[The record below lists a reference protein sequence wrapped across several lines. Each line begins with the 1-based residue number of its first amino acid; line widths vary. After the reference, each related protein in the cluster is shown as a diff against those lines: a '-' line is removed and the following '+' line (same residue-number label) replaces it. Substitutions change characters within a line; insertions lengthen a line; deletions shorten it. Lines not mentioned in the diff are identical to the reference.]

1 MRPWRVFPRATLVLL
16 ALAGLVLVVAGCAVL
31 DDGPSETPRQRADRA
46 LRDIRESKDPE
57 VRMRA
62 AETLGDLKLP
72 EAVDP
77 LLQAL
82 RDPDP
87 RVRRRVA
94 DALEKFEDAAP
105 AIVPSLTA
113 AAVAETNAPARVEMG
128 WALKKLKAA
137 PDAWAPAFRAGLA
150 DPDPLTR
157 HNAAVGLV
165 GQAPALDIFP
175 PLFAEVGTPF
185 GQGLNERPQSIVR
198 RVVEQS
204 NDRRLIPLLL
214 DGLKTGNPSQRALAA
229 QALGLLKPPPRETI
243 APLGAALRDPEVDV
257 RTSAVYTL
265 TRLGQQPN
273 GGPGVTPAILA
284 ALKDPEPGVRKVAA
298 SAFRSMEAPPRST
311 IPVLVDTLRD
321 ENAEVRAEAAFGLMG
336 FYSPPAREAV
346 PALSAAFARDPD
358 RQVRI
363 NAARA
368 LGLMGPVARDAV
380 PALRAGLRDEDER
393 IRAVA
398 AEALQTIEPRR

>member
-1 MRPWRVFPRATLVLL
+1 
-16 ALAGLVLVVAGCAVL
+16 
-31 DDGPSETPRQRADRA
+31 
-46 LRDIRESKDPE
+46 
-57 VRMRA
+57 
-62 AETLGDLKLP
+62 
-72 EAVDP
+72 
-77 LLQAL
+77 
-82 RDPDP
+82 
-87 RVRRRVA
+87 
-94 DALEKFEDAAP
+94 
-105 AIVPSLTA
+105 
-113 AAVAETNAPARVEMG
+113 
-128 WALKKLKAA
+128 
-137 PDAWAPAFRAGLA
+137 
-150 DPDPLTR
+150 
-157 HNAAVGLV
+157 
-165 GQAPALDIFP
+165 
-175 PLFAEVGTPF
+175 
-185 GQGLNERPQSIVR
+185 
-198 RVVEQS
+198 
-204 NDRRLIPLLL
+204 
-214 DGLKTGNPSQRALAA
+214 
-229 QALGLLKPPPRETI
+229 
-243 APLGAALRDPEVDV
+243 VDV

>member
-1 MRPWRVFPRATLVLL
+1 MRPWRAFPRATLVLL
-16 ALAGLVLVVAGCAVL
+16 TLAGVVLVVAGCAVL

-46 LRDIRESKDPE
+46 LRDIRESKGPE

-62 AETLGDLKLP
+62 AESLGDVKLP

-137 PDAWAPAFRAGLA
+137 PDTWVPAFRAGLA

-165 GQAPALDIFP
+165 GQAPALDTFP

-185 GQGLNERPQSIVR
+185 GQELTERPQSIVR

-214 DGLKTGNPSQRALAA
+214 DGLKTGNPPQRALAA
-229 QALGLLKPPPRETI
+229 QALGLLKPPPREAI

-257 RTSAVYTL
+257 RTNAVYTL

-273 GGPGVTPAILA
+273 GGPGVTPAILG

-298 SAFRSMEAPPRST
+298 SAFRSMEAPPRSA
-311 IPVLVDTLRD
+311 IPVLVETLRD
-321 ENAEVRAEAAFGLMG
+321 GNAEVRAEAAFGLMG

-346 PALSAAFARDPD
+346 PALSTAFARDPD
-358 RQVRI
+358 HHVRI

>member
-1 MRPWRVFPRATLVLL
+1 MRPWRALPRATLVLL
-16 ALAGLVLVVAGCAVL
+16 ALAGVVLVVAGCAVL

-137 PDAWAPAFRAGLA
+137 PDTWVPAFRAGLA
-150 DPDPLTR
+150 DPEPLTR

-165 GQAPALDIFP
+165 GQAPALDTFP

-185 GQGLNERPQSIVR
+185 GQGLTERPQSIVR

-229 QALGLLKPPPRETI
+229 QALGLLKPPPREAI
-243 APLGAALRDPEVDV
+243 APLGAALR
-257 RTSAVYTL
+257 
-265 TRLGQQPN
+265 
-273 GGPGVTPAILA
+273 
-284 ALKDPEPGVRKVAA
+284 A
-298 SAFRSMEAPPRST
+298 S
-311 IPVLVDTLRD
+311 
-321 ENAEVRAEAAFGLMG
+321 N
-336 FYSPPAREAV
+336 
-346 PALSAAFARDPD
+346 
-358 RQVRI
+358 
-363 NAARA
+363 
-368 LGLMGPVARDAV
+368 
-380 PALRAGLRDEDER
+380 
-393 IRAVA
+393 
-398 AEALQTIEPRR
+398 

>member
-1 MRPWRVFPRATLVLL
+1 MRAALVLV
-16 ALAGLVLVVAGCAVL
+16 ALAGALLANGCAVL

-46 LRDIRESKDPE
+46 LRDIRESRDPE
-57 VRMRA
+57 VRMKA
-62 AETLGDLKLP
+62 AETLGDLKVP

-82 RDPDP
+82 RDPDA
-87 RVRRRVA
+87 RVRRRAA
-94 DALEKFEDAAP
+94 DALEHFEGAAP
-105 AIVPSLTA
+105 TIVPVLTK
-113 AAVAETNAPARVEMG
+113 AVAAEADGPARVDMG
-128 WALKKLKAA
+128 WTLKKLKAA
-137 PDAWAPAFRAGLA
+137 PEAWAPAFRASLA

-157 HNAAVGLV
+157 HNAAVGLA
-165 GQAPALDIFP
+165 GHAPGLEIFP
-175 PLFAEVGTPF
+175 VLFAEVGTPF
-185 GQGLNERPQSIVR
+185 GRGLTDSPQSTVR
-198 RVVEQS
+198 KVVEQS
-204 NDRRLIPLLL
+204 NDRRLIPLLV
-214 DGLKTGNPSQRALAA
+214 DGLKTGNPSQRVLAA
-229 QALGLLKPPPRETI
+229 QALGVLKPVPREAI
-243 APLGAALRDPEVDV
+243 APLAAALRDPEADV

-273 GGPGVTPAILA
+273 GGPAVTPALLGA
-284 ALKDPEPGVRKVAA
+284 QGSGRRRAQGAA
-298 SAFRSMEAPPRST
+298 SAFRSMEAPPRGAISA
-311 IPVLVDTLRD
+311 LVEALRD

-336 FYSPPAREAV
+336 FHSPPAREAV
-346 PALSAAFARDPD
+346 PALSTAFARDPD

>member
-1 MRPWRVFPRATLVLL
+1 MSARRASIRAALAVVALAGVLL
-16 ALAGLVLVVAGCAVL
+16 ANGCAVL

-46 LRDIRESKDPE
+46 LRDIRESRDPE
-57 VRMRA
+57 NRMKA
-62 AETLGDLKLP
+62 AETLGDLKVP

-82 RDPDP
+82 RDPDAC
-87 RVRRRVA
+87 VRRRAA
-94 DALEKFEDAAP
+94 DALEHFEGAAP
-105 AIVPSLTA
+105 TIVPVLTK
-113 AAVAETNAPARVEMG
+113 AVAAEADGPARVDMG
-128 WALKKLKAA
+128 WTLKKLKAA
-137 PDAWAPAFRAGLA
+137 PEAWVPAFRASLA

-157 HNAAVGLV
+157 HNAAVGLA
-165 GQAPALDIFP
+165 GHAPALEIFP
-175 PLFAEVGTPF
+175 VLFAEVGTPF
-185 GQGLNERPQSIVR
+185 GRGLSDSPQSTAR
-198 RVVEQS
+198 KVVEQS
-204 NDRRLIPLLL
+204 NDRRLIPLLV
-214 DGLKTGNPSQRALAA
+214 DGLKTGNPSQRVLAA
-229 QALGLLKPPPRETI
+229 QALGVLKPVPREAIT
-243 APLGAALRDPEVDV
+243 PLAAALRDPEADV

-273 GGPGVTPAILA
+273 GGPAVTPAILGA
-284 ALKDPEPGVRKVAA
+284 FKDPEAGVRKAAA
-298 SAFRSMEAPPRST
+298 SAFRSMEAPPRGAISS
-311 IPVLVDTLRD
+311 LVEALRD
-321 ENAEVRAEAAFGLMG
+321 ENAEVRAEAAFALMG
-336 FYSPPAREAV
+336 FHSPPAREAV
-346 PALSAAFARDPD
+346 PALSAAFAGDPD

>member
-1 MRPWRVFPRATLVLL
+1 MRSRRVTVRALLAVL
-16 ALAGLVLVVAGCAVL
+16 ALAGAALAGCAVL

-57 VRMRA
+57 VRMQA
-62 AETLGDLKLP
+62 AKTLGDLKPP
-72 EAVDP
+72 EALDP

-94 DALEKFEDAAP
+94 DALEHFEDSAP
-105 AIVPSLTA
+105 AIVPTLTA
-113 AAVAETNAPARVEMG
+113 AAAAETNAPARVEMG
-128 WALKKLKAA
+128 WTLKKLKA
-137 PDAWAPAFRAGLA
+137 PPETWAAAFRAGLA

-165 GQAPALDIFP
+165 GQAPALETFP

-185 GQGLNERPQSIVR
+185 GQSLSERPQSIVR
-198 RVVEQS
+198 RIVEQS
-204 NDRRLIPLLL
+204 NERRLVPLLV
-214 DGLKTGNPSQRALAA
+214 DGLKTGNPAQRGLAA
-229 QALGLLKPPPRETI
+229 QALGLLKPPPREAI
-243 APLGAALRDPEVDV
+243 APLAAAVRDPEADV
-257 RTSAVYTL
+257 RTSALYTL

-273 GGPGVTPAILA
+273 GGPGVTPAILG

-298 SAFRSMEAPPRST
+298 GAFRSMEAPPRNA
-311 IPVLVDTLRD
+311 IPPLVDALRD

-336 FYSPPAREAV
+336 FYSPPAREAI

-380 PALRAGLRDEDER
+380 PVLRAGLRDEDER